1 MCYNKLMKTYI
12 VGNWKLNF
20 TVGEASI
27 YLHKL
32 LKAMSNYRDIDV
44 IVAPSTIALQP
55 LSLQI
60 DRHKMKLAAQN
71 GFYRDYGA
79 FTGETSFSQL
89 RGIADYAIIG
99 HSERRYIFR
108 EDDKMVAKKVEAAIR
123 NKITPILCIGETE
136 SERTFGETADVIRDQ
151 LSGGLSEVGDDD
163 INKVIIAYEPVWAI
177 SSAKSAKLATPDE
190 IAEVVGLIRRSVKD
204 MYGEKVA
211 ESTPVLFGGSVNPS
225 NAGAYLTVPGV
236 NGLLIGGSSLILS
249 EFVDII
255 ETAKRVRWWIKNTWI
270 LSRLSR

>member
-1 MCYNKLMKTYI
+1 MKTYI

-32 LKAMSNYRDIDV
+32 LKAMPNYRDIDV
-44 IVAPSTIALQP
+44 IVAPPTIALQP
-55 LSLQI
+55 LSLQV
-60 DRHKMKLAAQN
+60 DRHKVKLAAQN

-108 EDDKMVAKKVEAAIR
+108 EDDKMVAKKVGAAIR

-136 SERTFGETADVIRDQ
+136 SERAFGETADVIRDQ

-163 INKVIIAYEPVWAI
+163 IDKVIIAYEPVWAI
-177 SSAKSAKLATPDE
+177 SSVKAAKLATPDE
-190 IAEVVGLIRRSVKD
+190 IAEVVKLIRANLKE

-211 ESTPVLFGGSVNPS
+211 ENTPVLFGGSVNPS

-236 NGLLIGGSSLILS
+236 NGLLAGGSSLILS

-255 ETAKRVRWWIKNTWI
+255 ETAKRVK
-270 LSRLSR
+270 

>member
-1 MCYNKLMKTYI
+1 MKSYI

-32 LKAMSNYRDIDV
+32 LKALPNYRDIEV

-71 GFYRDYGA
+71 AFYRDYGA
-79 FTGETSFSQL
+79 FTGETGFSQL
-89 RGIADYAIIG
+89 RGIADYCIVG

-108 EDDKMVAKKVEAAIR
+108 EDDKMVAKKVAAAIR

-136 SERTFGETADVIRDQ
+136 SERAFGETVDVIKDQ
-151 LSGGLSEVGDDD
+151 LSGGLSEVADDD
-163 INKVIIAYEPVWAI
+163 LNKVIVAYEPVWAI
-177 SSAKSAKLATPDE
+177 SSTKAAKLASPDE
-190 IAEVVGLIRRSVKD
+190 IAEAIKIIKKSLID
-204 MYGEKVA
+204 IYGEKATEEV
-211 ESTPVLFGGSVNPS
+211 PILFGGSVNAA
-225 NAGAYLTVPGV
+225 NAGAYLMVPGV
-236 NGLLIGGSSLILS
+236 NGLLVGGASLILN
-249 EFVDII
+249 EFTDII
-255 ETAKRVRWWIKNTWI
+255 EVAKRVR
-270 LSRLSR
+270 S

>member
-1 MCYNKLMKTYI
+1 MKTYI

-20 TVGEASI
+20 NVGEASI

-32 LKAMSNYRDIDV
+32 LKAIPNYRDIEV
-44 IVAPSTIALQP
+44 VVAPSTIALQP
-55 LSLQI
+55 LSLQV
-60 DRHKMKLAAQN
+60 DRHKVKLAAQN
-71 GFYRDYGA
+71 AFYRDYGA

-89 RGIADYAIIG
+89 RGITDYVIIG

-108 EDDKMVAKKVEAAIR
+108 EDDKMVAKKVGAAIR

-136 SERTFGETADVIRDQ
+136 SERAFGETADVIRDQ

-163 INKVIIAYEPVWAI
+163 IDKVIIAYEPVWAI
-177 SSAKSAKLATPDE
+177 SSTKAAKLASPDE
-190 IAEVVGLIRRSVKD
+190 VAEVVKLIRANLKE

-211 ESTPVLFGGSVNPS
+211 ENTPVLFGGSVSPS
-225 NAGAYLTVPGV
+225 NAGAYLMVPGV
-236 NGLLIGGSSLILS
+236 NGLLMGGSSLILS

-255 ETAKRVRWWIKNTWI
+255 EIAKRAR
-270 LSRLSR
+270 

>member
-1 MCYNKLMKTYI
+1 MKSYI

-32 LKAMSNYRDIDV
+32 LKRVPSYRDIEV
-44 IVAPSTIALQP
+44 VVAPGTLALQS

-71 GFYRDYGA
+71 AYYRDYGA
-79 FTGETSFSQL
+79 FTGEVSFNQL
-89 RGIADYAIIG
+89 RGIADYCIIG

-108 EDDKMVAKKVEAAIR
+108 EDDKMVQKKVEAAVR
-123 NKITPILCIGETE
+123 NKITPILCVGETE
-136 SERTFGETADVIRDQ
+136 SERSFGETADVIRDQ
-151 LSGGLSEVGDDD
+151 VTGGLSGVSEED
-163 INKVIIAYEPVWAI
+163 IDKVIIAYEPVWAI
-177 SSAKSAKLATPDE
+177 SSTKSAKLASPDE
-190 IAEVVGLIRRSVKD
+190 IADAVKLIREILTD
-204 MYGEKVA
+204 AYGKETA
-211 ESTPVLFGGSVNPS
+211 ENVPILFGGSVNPS

-249 EFVDII
+249 EFADII
-255 ETAKRVRWWIKNTWI
+255 EVAKRVK
-270 LSRLSR
+270 S